1 MTATTLAPLGA
12 IALAVSL
19 DALLGEPPNAAH
31 PVAWFGRLIGH
42 LDREWTEGDGGQRAV
57 GVAIAAFAPLLAA
70 GAIGGAVLAI
80 SVVHPLAGAVAA
92 GLVLYLTTSLRM
104 LVDLAESVL
113 EATEVDLETA
123 RESLLGLAGRDAS
136 ELSPAQIRSA
146 AVESAGENL
155 ADGLVSTL
163 LPFAL
168 LAPISLPLAAA
179 AAAWVK
185 AVNTLDSMLGY
196 RSKPIGT
203 ASARLDDIVMWI
215 PARVAA
221 LAIAVAALEI
231 RALSRG
237 RRWAHVPSSPNSG
250 WPMATLACSLEVRL
264 EKPGVYVLNDDAPL
278 PGLED
283 GRRAVALVGR
293 AGAVCV
299 LLAAGL
305 ALLSAAVLATSGTTG
320 GQALEAGA
328 GVIP

>member
-1 MTATTLAPLGA
+1 MLAPLGS
-12 IALAVSL
+12 IALAISL
-19 DALLGEPPNAAH
+19 DALFGEPPNAAH
-31 PVAWFGRLIGH
+31 PVAWFGRLIGL
-42 LDREWTEGDGGQRAV
+42 LDREWADGDASQRLV
-57 GVAIAAFAPLLAA
+57 GVAIATLAPLFAAAVVGGVVLAA
-70 GAIGGAVLAI
+70 SLA
-80 SVVHPLAGAVAA
+80 HPLAGVAAA

-104 LVDLAESVL
+104 LLDLAGSVL
-113 EATEVDLETA
+113 EATDEDLEAA

-203 ASARLDDIVMWI
+203 ASAKLDDVVMWV

-221 LAIAVAALEI
+221 LAIAVAALEV

-237 RRWAHVPSSPNSG
+237 RRWARVPSSPNSG
-250 WPMATLACSLEVRL
+250 WPMATLACALEVRL
-264 EKPGVYVLNDDAPL
+264 EKPDTYVLNDDASL
-278 PGLED
+278 PDLED
-283 GRRAVALVGR
+283 GRSAVALVWR

-305 ALLSAAVLATSGTTG
+305 TLFSAAVLATPGTTG
-320 GQALEAGA
+320 GQVLEAGA

>member
-1 MTATTLAPLGA
+1 MTLTTLAPLAA
-12 IALAVSL
+12 IALAVGL
-19 DALLGEPPNAAH
+19 DALLGEPPNAVH
-31 PVAWFGRLIGH
+31 PVAWFGRLIAV
-42 LDREWTEGDGGQRAV
+42 LDRGWTDSDGRQRAV
-57 GVAIAAFAPLLAA
+57 GVAIAALAPLFAA
-70 GAIGGAVLAI
+70 AVVGGAVLAV
-80 SVVHPLAGAVAA
+80 SLAHPLAGAVAA

-104 LVDLAESVL
+104 LLDLARSVL
-113 EATEVDLETA
+113 EATAEDLETA

-136 ELSPAQIRSA
+136 ALSPAQIRSA

-155 ADGLVSTL
+155 ADGIVSTL

-203 ASARLDDIVMWI
+203 ASARLDDVVMWI

-221 LAIAVAALEI
+221 LAIAVAALEV

-237 RRWAHVPSSPNSG
+237 RRWARVPSSPNSG
-250 WPMATLACSLEVRL
+250 WPMATLACALEVRL
-264 EKPGVYVLNDDAPL
+264 EKPGVYTLNDDAPL

-299 LLAAGL
+299 LLSAGL
-305 ALLSAAVLATSGTTG
+305 ALFSAAVLAAPGTVDGPT
-320 GQALEAGA
+320 LEAGT

>member
-1 MTATTLAPLGA
+1 MTGTVLAPLVA
-12 IALAVSL
+12 IALSVSL
-19 DALLGEPPNAAH
+19 DALFGEPPNAAH
-31 PVAWFGRLIGH
+31 PVAWFGRLIGF
-42 LDREWTEGDGGQRAV
+42 LDREWAGSDGGQRAV
-57 GVAIAAFAPLLAA
+57 GAAIAAFTPLLAA
-70 GAIGGAVLAI
+70 GIVGGVVLAA
-80 SVVHPLAGAVAA
+80 SLVTPLLGAAAA

-104 LVDLAESVL
+104 LLDLVGAVL
-113 EATEVDLETA
+113 EATGDDPEAA

-155 ADGLVSTL
+155 ADGLVATV

-203 ASARLDDIVMWI
+203 ASAKLDDLVMWL

-221 LAIAVAALEI
+221 LAIAVAALEV

-237 RRWAHVPSSPNSG
+237 RRWARVPSSPNSG
-250 WPMATLACSLEVRL
+250 WPMATLACALEVRL
-264 EKPGVYVLNDDAPL
+264 EKPGVYTLNDDAPL
-278 PGLED
+278 PDLED

-305 ALLSAAVLATSGTTG
+305 TLLSAAVLATPGTTG
-320 GQALEAGA
+320 GPALEL

>member
-1 MTATTLAPLGA
+1 MTGTALAPLGA

-19 DALLGEPPNAAH
+19 DALFGEPPNAVH
-31 PVAWFGRLIGH
+31 PVAWFGRLIGL
-42 LDREWTEGDGGQRAV
+42 LDREWTDADGGQRAV
-57 GVAIAAFAPLLAA
+57 GVVIAALAPLFAA
-70 GAIGGAVLAI
+70 GVVGGVVLIASI
-80 SVVHPLAGAVAA
+80 AHPLVGAVAA
-92 GLVLYLTTSLRM
+92 GLALYLTTSLRM
-104 LVDLAESVL
+104 LLDLATAVL
-113 EATEVDLETA
+113 EATDENLEAA
-123 RESLLGLAGRDAS
+123 RESLLGLAGRDAG
-136 ELSPAQIRSA
+136 ELSPAQVRSA

-155 ADGLVSTL
+155 ADGLVSTV

-168 LAPISLPLAAA
+168 VAPISLPLAAA

-203 ASARLDDIVMWI
+203 ASARLDDVVMWI

-221 LAIAVAALEI
+221 VAIAVAALEV

-237 RRWAHVPSSPNSG
+237 RRWARVPSSPNSG
-250 WPMATLACSLEVRL
+250 WPMATLACALAVRL
-264 EKPGVYVLNDDAPL
+264 EKPDTYVLNDDASL

-293 AGAVCV
+293 AGVICV

-305 ALLSAAVLATSGTTG
+305 TLLSAAVLAAPGTVG
-320 GQALEAGA
+320 GPTLEAGM
-328 GVIP
+328 GVLP